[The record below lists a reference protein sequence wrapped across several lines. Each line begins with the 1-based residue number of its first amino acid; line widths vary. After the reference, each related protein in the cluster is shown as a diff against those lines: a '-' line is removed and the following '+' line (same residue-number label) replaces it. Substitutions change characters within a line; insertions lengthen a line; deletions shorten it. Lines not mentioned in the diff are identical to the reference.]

1 MSDDEYSYHYSD
13 EDSGNEDND
22 EPMGSDQ
29 EEEDE
34 EKDFEYTDDEH
45 EGTGDDMDI
54 SLENKYYNAKQL
66 RDSEETENAIQEFEN
81 AIRMEKDHLGDGK
94 VGLWTFKC
102 LKQIVK
108 IRMRRNEF
116 QQAMV
121 VFKMLLECVSHPQQM
136 EGVSPNALE
145 KGIHG
150 MLDRVS
156 AIFNTNYHLSS
167 GGGSSGNSTAEETAA
182 QNLAKLV
189 YDSTLHL
196 FHPHHGTCPNERLW
210 FKTNLKYGQLLYE
223 NNETLKLQTVI
234 QDLLDVSGLNQQQY
248 YSSGG
253 VENRSMSSS
262 SSTHLMEI
270 YALQIQLFS
279 RLKDTKALREI
290 FAKAMR
296 VQGGIP
302 HPRTLALIQ
311 ELGGKMHMASKEYD
325 AACTTFFQAFKCY
338 DEAGDSKRL
347 RCLKYL
353 VLATM
358 LDASSI
364 NPFDSQEVRP
374 YKNDP
379 EIIAMTNLVDA
390 FHSNDI
396 KTFDRI
402 LDRNEGRVMDDE
414 FIREYVSELRR
425 TIRKQVLLQVVQPYT
440 RISLRALA
448 VELNDISIKEI
459 ETLLVSLILDG
470 DIDGKID
477 QVKGILEKSVKIGK
491 RSHAA
496 DDPQPM
502 QTTTVGSMGSNRAHK
517 MSQRRGNTINI
528 RTIDAMED
536 LMKNL
541 QSLTSAVIYS
551 VNQIDDK
558 FLKYESTPSLRR
570 A

>member
-1 MSDDEYSYHYSD
+1 MSDDEYSYHYSEASD
-13 EDSGNEDND
+13 DNEDND
-22 EPMGSDQ
+22 EHMGSDQ
-29 EEEDE
+29 EE
-34 EKDFEYTDDEH
+34 DFEYTDDEQ
-45 EGTGDDMDI
+45 EENGDDAEI
-54 SLENKYYNAKQL
+54 NLENTYYNAKQL
-66 RDSEETENAIQEFEN
+66 RDGEDVDKAIQEFEN
-81 AIRMEKDHLGDGK
+81 AIRMEKDHLNDER
-94 VGLWTFKC
+94 VGPWTFKC

-108 IRMRRNEF
+108 IRLRRNEF
-116 QQAMV
+116 QQGTIAY
-121 VFKMLLECVSHPQQM
+121 KRLLECVSNPHL

-145 KGIHG
+145 KGING

-156 AIFNTNYHLSS
+156 SIFNLTYNTSS
-167 GGGSSGNSTAEETAA
+167 AMTDDGIENCNMAQDSAA

-196 FHPHHGTCPNERLW
+196 FHPLHGSCPNERLW

-223 NNETLKLQTVI
+223 NYETSKLQRVI
-234 QDLLDVSGLNQQQY
+234 QDLLDVSGLQPQSNGRE
-248 YSSGG
+248 S
-253 VENRSMSSS
+253 RSLSSS

-270 YALQIQLFS
+270 YALQIQLYS
-279 RLKDTKALREI
+279 RLKDTKTLREI
-290 FAKAMR
+290 FSKAMR

-325 AACTTFFQAFKCY
+325 AACTTFFQAFKSY
-338 DEAGDSKRL
+338 DEAGDGKRL

-390 FHSNDI
+390 FHGNDI

-414 FIREYVSELRR
+414 FIREYVSDLRR
-425 TIRKQVLLQVVQPYT
+425 TIRKQVLLKVVQPYT
-440 RISLRALA
+440 RISLQSLSR
-448 VELNDISIKEI
+448 ELNGISVKEI
-459 ETLLVSLILDG
+459 EALLVSLILDR

-477 QVKGILEKSVKIGK
+477 QIEGILVKKVNLGK
-491 RSHAA
+491 PFHA
-496 DDPQPM
+496 DDSLVQS
-502 QTTTVGSMGSNRAHK
+502 TNVSFAAGHESMSRPFGA
-517 MSQRRGNTINI
+517 NTSKI
-528 RTIDAMED
+528 RSIDAMED
-536 LMKNL
+536 LMKSL
-541 QSLTSAVIYS
+541 EMLTSAVVLSASY
-551 VNQIDDK
+551 VDDTIQK
-558 FLKYESTPSLRR
+558 HDSRR
-570 A
+570 P

>member
-13 EDSGNEDND
+13 EDSGNGDND

-29 EEEDE
+29 EEEE
-34 EKDFEYTDDEH
+34 EEFEYTDDEH
-45 EGTGDDMDI
+45 EDKGDDTEI
-54 SLENKYYNAKQL
+54 SLENTYYNAKQL
-66 RDSEETENAIQEFEN
+66 RDGDEIDNAIQEFER
-81 AIRMEKDHLGDGK
+81 AIQMEKDHLGGGR

-108 IRMRRNEF
+108 IRMRRSEF
-116 QQAMV
+116 QQATDV
-121 VFKMLLECVSHPQQM
+121 YKRLLSCVSHPQLG
-136 EGVSPNALE
+136 GVSPNALE

-156 AIFNTNYHLSS
+156 AIFNSNYNYSES
-167 GGGSSGNSTAEETAA
+167 NPAEESAA

-196 FHPHHGTCPNERLW
+196 FHPQHGTCPNERLW

-223 NNETLKLQTVI
+223 KNETAKLQSVI
-234 QDLLDVSGLNQQQY
+234 QDLLDVSGLKQQQ
-248 YSSGG
+248 SSATG
-253 VENRSMSSS
+253 EIRSISSS

-270 YALQIQLFS
+270 YALQIQLYS

-290 FAKAMR
+290 FGKAMR

-358 LDASSI
+358 LDESSI

-396 KTFDRI
+396 KSFDRI
-402 LDRNEGRVMDDE
+402 LDRNEGRVMEDE
-414 FIREYVSELRR
+414 FIREYVSDLRR

-440 RISLRALA
+440 RISLRSLA
-448 VELNDISIKEI
+448 AELNGISIQEI

-470 DIDGKID
+470 EVDGRID
-477 QVKGILEKSVKIGK
+477 QVKGILEKSVSVGK

-496 DDPQPM
+496 DEHATQG
-502 QTTTVGSMGSNRAHK
+502 THTAIGSMGSNNNKEHTL
-517 MSQRRGNTINI
+517 SQFTGNTINI

-536 LMKNL
+536 LMKSL
-541 QSLTSAVIYS
+541 ESLTSAVIYS
-551 VNQIDDK
+551 VSQVDEK
-558 FLKYESTPSLRR
+558 VLKCETTPALRR

>member
-13 EDSGNEDND
+13 EDSENGNND

-29 EEEDE
+29 DDDEEE
-34 EKDFEYTDDEH
+34 DFEYTDDEH
-45 EGTGDDMDI
+45 EDKGDDMDI
-54 SLENKYYNAKQL
+54 SLENTYYNAKQL
-66 RDSEETENAIQEFEN
+66 RDGEEIEKAIQEFEK
-81 AIRMEKDHLGDGK
+81 AIRMEKEHLGDEG

-108 IRMRRNEF
+108 IRMRRSEF
-116 QQAMV
+116 QQATV
-121 VFKMLLECVSHPQQM
+121 VYKRLLECVSHPQLD
-136 EGVSPNALE
+136 GVSPNALE

-156 AIFNTNYHLSS
+156 SIFNSNSNWS
-167 GGGSSGNSTAEETAA
+167 GSNSKSGQEDSAA

-196 FHPHHGTCPNERLW
+196 FHPQRGTCPNERLW

-223 NNETLKLQTVI
+223 NNETSKLQSVI
-234 QDLLDVSGLNQQQY
+234 QDLLDISGLKHQQQSS
-248 YSSGG
+248 SSG
-253 VENRSMSSS
+253 ENRSMSSS

-270 YALQIQLFS
+270 YALQIQLYS

-396 KTFDRI
+396 KSFDRI
-402 LDRNEGRVMDDE
+402 LDRNEGRVMEDE

-448 VELNDISIKEI
+448 VQLNGISVKEI

-470 DIDGKID
+470 EVDGKID
-477 QVKGILEKSVKIGK
+477 QVQGILEKSVKIGQ
-491 RSHAA
+491 RSHA
-496 DDPQPM
+496 DDRPTPTI
-502 QTTTVGSMGSNRAHK
+502 TTAAAAGSMVSNKGNK
-517 MSQRRGNTINI
+517 MSQFRGNTINI

-536 LMKNL
+536 LMKSL
-541 QSLTSAVIYS
+541 ESLTSAVINS
-551 VNQIDDK
+551 VSQIDEK